1 MQDSSSDDVGDI
13 TSKMSTVQLDKISA
27 SSPALKLPQLFSL
40 TPNSSGK
47 GGNMQKRHT
56 LAPQTNQI
64 ETLFERSSA
73 DQPLANNRLD
83 NPPQGLLL
91 FMLHLSPYI

>member
-1 MQDSSSDDVGDI
+1 MQESSSDDVSDI
-13 TSKMSTVQLDKISA
+13 TSKMATVQLEKISA
-27 SSPALKLPQLFSL
+27 SPPALKLPQLFSL

-64 ETLFERSSA
+64 DTLSERSSEE
-73 DQPLANNRLD
+73 QPLANNRLD

-91 FMLHLSPYI
+91 FMLHLSPCL